1 MKNRRNLGVAAVT
14 AAVVTTALVGTTLPD
29 LLADRAASTVQ
40 QQNQNAEG
48 SAASVVV
55 TELPEVP
62 SAKEISSA
70 KESSQA
76 TDQMISE
83 INERLS
89 QANQRALELE
99 AAVQMEHQ
107 NALEAEQEAA
117 EAAAAAEAAR
127 EAAETADSGAAEQY
141 AAGDTGAGDVLLS
154 EDENALADAATE
166 QRLEEQAESDA
177 AQAEQESSEA
187 DALAEQAAQQSTA
200 AAEAAEAADRQSEE
214 SAEHVTQVGE
224 RALELIEELADLK
237 GVPVEILRAQI
248 EANSDFHDE
257 NGNVDPQQIAYRI
270 AQLREMM
277 SADSED
283 EESAEDAEDE
293 TAEDSSDDEEGEA
306 SSPDESEAPDPADA
320 ELPAQSLDQYLEGTR
335 ELVQRLAELED
346 TDVES
351 LFAELIEDEDFLDE
365 DGLLDHSAVLARV
378 YELEPEPEPEP
389 EPEDEDEDAEGTE
402 DEDADDAAADETS
415 ADETSEEEDA
425 PATSSHR
432 LEDYLPGTQGLVERL
447 AELEDTDVES
457 LFAELIADDD
467 YTDSDGLLDHA
478 AIQARVYELE
488 PEPEPEPEEDEA
500 SEDEASD
507 ADASEDEAAEE
518 EPAQP
523 AHRLDDY
530 LPGTQ
535 GLVKELAELEDES
548 VESMFAKLIDDSD
561 FTDSDGL
568 LDHSAIRARVAE
580 LTPEPEPEPEPEEES
595 SSSNSSNSSE
605 ESAPQPSGPSLDQ
618 YLPGTRSLVEEL
630 AELEGESASD
640 MFEKLINDS
649 DFTDSSGLLDHS
661 AIRARVAELTPEPEP
676 EPEPEE
682 SSSSSS
688 SDSSNSGS
696 SNSGSSNSGS
706 SGSSSSQPTGPSL
719 DQYLPGTRALVEQLA
734 ELRGDGVQETFESVL
749 GDSDLVG
756 SNGVIDHA
764 ALQREVNRLTP
775 APEPEPEPEP
785 APEESSSSSGSG
797 SSDSGSSS
805 SGSSSSGSGSQ
816 SVAAGSS
823 SAAQIAV
830 DFAVGKVNEPGTHY
844 VLGATG
850 PKAWDCSSLMQAS
863 FAQAG
868 ISLPRTAHQQ
878 FQGGQSVSLDNLQPG
893 DIVFWVNGG
902 RATHNAIYIGN
913 GQVAHARNPQAGL
926 SITSLYYAYQ
936 DPHPVAK
943 RYW

>member
-187 DALAEQAAQQSTA
+187 DSLAEQAAQQSTA
-200 AAEAAEAADRQSEE
+200 AAEAAEAAERQSEE

-257 NGNVDPQQIAYRI
+257 NGDVDPQQIAYRI

-320 ELPAQSLDQYLEGTR
+320 ALPAQSLDQYLEGTR

-378 YELEPEPEPEP
+378 YELEPEPE
-389 EPEDEDEDAEGTE
+389 DE
-402 DEDADDAAADETS
+402 ADDAS
-415 ADETSEEEDA
+415 QEEEDA

-432 LEDYLPGTQGLVERL
+432 LDDYLPGTQSLVERL

-488 PEPEPEPEEDEA
+488 PEPEPEPDEDEA

-523 AHRLDDY
+523 THRLDDY

-548 VESMFAKLIDDSD
+548 VESMFDKLIDDSD

-595 SSSNSSNSSE
+595 SSSSSSE

-618 YLPGTRSLVEEL
+618 YLPGTRALVEEL

-640 MFEKLINDS
+640 MFDQLIKDS

-676 EPEPEE
+676 EPEEE

-688 SDSSNSGS
+688 SGSSSSGS
-696 SNSGSSNSGS
+696 SGSGSSGS

-734 ELRGDGVQETFESVL
+734 ELRGDGVQETFESIL

-756 SNGVIDHA
+756 GNGVIDHA
-764 ALQREVNRLTP
+764 ALQREVTRLTP
-775 APEPEPEPEP
+775 APEPEPEP

-805 SGSSSSGSGSQ
+805 SGSSSSGSGGQ

-913 GQVAHARNPQAGL
+913 GKIAHARNPQAGL
-926 SITSLYYAYQ
+926 TVTDLYYAYQ